1 MSMEQKIEELN
12 LKYKKLINDDEN
24 YNSKF
29 TKNFQNFY
37 QYAIAAGDADFSRG
51 IQATKKLK
59 KLIDT
64 LYDSS
69 KLTNQI
75 IIKEAFYRQYLTP
88 DNSIQILISTLLQSI
103 RWQDNNAGIM
113 IIIFYLESNYQFL
126 DIKILSQIFKLH
138 LTQYLEESEEMLQEN
153 TSKLLTLLMNQND
166 VFEKPEYLEI
176 QEKLVQSMNS
186 SLQLCDNFQDCY
198 EVIINYFQNNCY
210 LQQDQDNYQL
220 IGLRTQKVDFSEKYI
235 SKIQLSPLLQIL
247 KELYSKTNINNFTNL
262 LIKCCLINQ
271 KQTQLSAFHQ
281 LLQVS
286 NIDQSDFI
294 EVLRYSLLHNNIE
307 IIKLGTQMA
316 KNVIQDYECNQLQEI
331 KLLIYLNQSLQPVG
345 DISTDLI
352 MNKFKIEKNDTLIL
366 RDNFKLILN
375 ICSILVQSEYFEF
388 RVQTWRI
395 MYILIKQQNLQDL
408 QQCKK
413 QIVQLS
419 QIAKSETLEKAIYYF
434 LYFIELLVKKLEDSD
449 KNENL
454 LFAQIICNFVGQFR
468 QNSITAK
475 ILDIFNYFDFNDA
488 QLLQLQSQSNV
499 QDSNEIQQAWKEL
512 RQKFQQLKSKA

>member
-12 LKYKKLINDDEN
+12 QKYKKLINDDEN

-75 IIKEAFYRQYLTP
+75 IIKEAFY
-88 DNSIQILISTLLQSI
+88 SIQILISTLLQSI

-126 DIKILSQIFKLH
+126 DIKTLSQIFKLH

-153 TSKLLTLLMNQND
+153 TSKLLTLLMNKND
-166 VFEKPEYLEI
+166 IFQKPEYLEI
-176 QEKLVQSMNS
+176 QEKLVQSMNT
-186 SLQLCDNFQDCY
+186 SLQLCDNFQDCF
-198 EVIINYFQNNCY
+198 EVIINYLN
-210 LQQDQDNYQL
+210 QDHYQL

-262 LIKCCLINQ
+262 LLKCCLINQ

-307 IIKLGTQMA
+307 IIKLGTQIA
-316 KNVIQDYECNQLQEI
+316 KNVIQDYECNQLQDI

-395 MYILIKQQNLQDL
+395 LYILIKQQNSQDL
-408 QQCKK
+408 YQYKK
-413 QIVQLS
+413 QIVQIS
-419 QIAKSETLEKAIYYF
+419 QIAKNETLEKAIYYF